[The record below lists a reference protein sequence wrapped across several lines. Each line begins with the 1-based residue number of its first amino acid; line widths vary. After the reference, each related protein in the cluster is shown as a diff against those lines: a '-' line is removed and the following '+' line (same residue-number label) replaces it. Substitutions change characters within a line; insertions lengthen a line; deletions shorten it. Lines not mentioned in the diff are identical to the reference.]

1 MQNMQEIFNRIETTK
16 ADQRKIKSVYR
27 EALENSKSYQEVVA
41 SYKEIKEKKKKIEET
56 IKEDFKTEMT
66 RLNEIKTDLES
77 DKLLMSDLAI
87 NEIVKGHLIEI
98 IDKDNNKYE
107 PLFSVRFKKLG

>member
-1 MQNMQEIFNRIETTK
+1 MQNIQEVFNRMEMTK
-16 ADQRKIKSVYR
+16 NDQKKIKAIYR
-27 EALENSKSYQEVVA
+27 DALGNSKSYQEVVA
-41 SYKEIKEKKKKIEET
+41 DYKEIKEKKKKIKET
-56 IKEDFKTEMT
+56 IREDFKNEMSK
-66 RLNEIKTDLES
+66 LDEYKTDLES

-98 IDKDNNKYE
+98 IDKDKNKYE